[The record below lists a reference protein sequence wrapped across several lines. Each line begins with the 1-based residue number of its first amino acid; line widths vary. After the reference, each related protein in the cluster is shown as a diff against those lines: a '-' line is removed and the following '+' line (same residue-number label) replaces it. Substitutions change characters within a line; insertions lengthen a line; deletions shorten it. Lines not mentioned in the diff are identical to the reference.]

1 MNNIIKI
8 TVIIVGLTSFLWGA
22 KLIHYNY
29 VHERDVTYR
38 LKSGN
43 ENISSEI
50 TASHS
55 GQAVK
60 DLVVH
65 LGLVVLGVCL
75 VVLPLAVTRKA
86 HNKSLKAGT
95 PENGAP

>member
-1 MNNIIKI
+1 MKSILKIIAI
-8 TVIIVGLTSFLWGA
+8 VVGLASFIWGA

-29 VHERDVTYR
+29 VHERDVTYM

-43 ENISSEI
+43 ENISEEI

-60 DLVVH
+60 ELVVH
-65 LGLVVLGVCL
+65 LGLVVIGVGL
-75 VVLPLAVTRKA
+75 VIVPLTVTRKA
-86 HNKSLKAGT
+86 HNKSLKSGT
-95 PENGAP
+95 PESGAP